1 MSLKH
6 LFSAIA
12 LGKVEIKNRIA
23 MAPMGL
29 GNFSPDGSV
38 DDRTLAYVEARSRGG
53 AGLIISESVNVSKHQ
68 KPNLLGAYDDRFIPG
83 LSKYADTVHKH
94 DAKAFLQIG
103 MLGGKYD
110 SCGYAPS
117 AIDSPLYLSR
127 PKELTTSQVREVIDE
142 FVEAARRARKAGF
155 DGVELHGAHSYL
167 VGEFIS
173 PHFNRR
179 DDEYGGDFERRMR
192 FPTTIVQGIKNVCGD
207 DFPIGF
213 KFSAWEEVPNG
224 VDHEL
229 ALRIAQRMVDEGVA
243 YIHTQTTAYYPP
255 LATPS
260 RYPTMPPMYV
270 PRNTLLE
277 LAERVKRKIRKVP
290 VVAAGGIVD
299 PHDADNM
306 IALRKADMVALGRAL
321 LADAEW
327 PNKAEKGKRI
337 RPCIRCNVCHYEAVC
352 LQRHAVCSVNPYLVH
367 ELEGSFDIA
376 KKRKK
381 VAVVGAG
388 PAGIVA
394 ALTAS
399 RRGHD
404 VILCEKENRVGGL
417 LTAASIPEFKADV
430 RALLEYYRGE
440 IKDSRV
446 RVKLNTNVT
455 PDMVLQLRPDALI
468 IAVGAPPVRP
478 DTLGIDRGNVTTA
491 EEALRN
497 PGRVKGK
504 NVAVLGGGTV
514 GCEMALYLAEKGK
527 RVVIVEL
534 LDNLLATEEIKNN
547 TVVLEHLLEKSRV
560 RAYTRSKVVEI
571 AIKEMWIITD
581 REKMRRIPADTV
593 VLALGRKPNLN
604 LIEGLRQCC
613 LETYL
618 IGDSVKQ
625 GGIFEAVHDADRIG
639 RLL

>member
-1 MSLKH
+1 MTLEH
-6 LFSAIA
+6 LFSPIM

-23 MAPMGL
+23 MAPMAL

-38 DDRTLAYVEARSRGG
+38 DDKTLAYVQVRSRGG
-53 AGLIISESVNVSKHQ
+53 AGLIISESVNVSKYQ

-127 PKELTTSQVREVIDE
+127 PKEFTTGQVEEVVGE
-142 FVEAARRARKAGF
+142 FVEAGRRARKAGF

-179 DDEYGGDFERRMR
+179 DDEYGGDFEGRMR
-192 FPTTIVQGIKNVCGD
+192 FPTTIVQGIREVCGD
-207 DFPIGF
+207 DFPVGF
-213 KFSAWEEVPNG
+213 KFSAWEEIPNG
-224 VDHEL
+224 VNHEL

-260 RYPTMPPMYV
+260 RYPTMAPMYV

-277 LAERVKRKIRKVP
+277 LAQRIKKKIHKVP
-290 VVAAGGIVD
+290 VMAAGGIVD

-306 IALRKADMVALGRAL
+306 IAERKADMVALGRAL
-321 LADAEW
+321 LADPEW
-327 PNKAEKGKRI
+327 PNKAKKGKRI
-337 RPCIRCNVCHYEAVC
+337 RPCIRCNVCHYEVVC
-352 LQRHAVCSVNPYLVH
+352 VQRQAACSVNPYLAR
-367 ELEGSFDIA
+367 ELEESLGVA
-376 KKRKK
+376 KNRKR

-399 RRGHD
+399 KRGHN

-417 LTAASIPEFKADV
+417 LTAGSMPPFKADLK
-430 RALLEYYRGE
+430 RLLEYYQGE
-440 IKDSRV
+440 IKDSHV
-446 RVKLNTNVT
+446 EVKLNTNVA
-455 PDMVLQLRPDALI
+455 PDMVRQLRPDTLI
-468 IAVGAPPVRP
+468 VAVGGSPIRP
-478 DTLGIDRGNVTTA
+478 DIPGIDQDNVITA
-491 EEALRN
+491 QDALRN
-497 PGRVKGK
+497 PARVKGK

-514 GCEMALYLAEKGK
+514 GCETALYLAEKGK
-527 RVVIVEL
+527 RVAIVEM
-534 LDNLLATEEIKNN
+534 LDKLLATEEIENN
-547 TVVLEHLLEKSRV
+547 SVVLEHLLEESGV
-560 RAYTRSKVVEI
+560 RAFVRSKAVEI
-571 AIKEMWIITD
+571 TTKEMWIVTG
-581 REKMRRIPADTV
+581 REKIRRIPAETV
-593 VLALGRKPNLN
+593 VLALGGKPNIS

-613 LETYL
+613 SETYL

-625 GGIFEAVHDADRIG
+625 GRIFEAVHDADRIG